1 LKSNASEPVMLE
13 ILDSRNQLVRQFSSD
28 DKPEP
33 INEKEFAVPT
43 YWFRPPQI
51 LSARAGMQRFVWDLN
66 YPPPPAFVRGYPI
79 SAIYRDTPLFPLGP
93 TVLPGT
99 YRIRLTV
106 NGQSFTEP
114 LTVRMD
120 PRVKTGMPGLTQQFT
135 LSLQAYDGMQK
146 TFAAVEEIKKLRA
159 QIKDLLNRA
168 GNGALADAL
177 SALDKK
183 AAAIEGE
190 GRGESSSPGT
200 PGGTVDVRE
209 PDLTKLNSGFADILE
224 QLQIATVAPTMP
236 MVAAADGLQKVLS
249 GLMASWSELK
259 TRDVGS
265 INTQLRQANLPVL
278 GP

>member
-1 LKSNASEPVMLE
+1 
-13 ILDSRNQLVRQFSSD
+13 
-28 DKPEP
+28 
-33 INEKEFAVPT
+33 
-43 YWFRPPQI
+43 
-51 LSARAGMQRFVWDLN
+51 MQRFVWDLN

-106 NGQSFTEP
+106 NRQSFTEP

-159 QIKDLLNRA
+159 QIKDLMDRA
-168 GNGALADAL
+168 GNGTLADAL

-190 GRGESSSPGT
+190 GRGDSSSPGT

>member
-1 LKSNASEPVMLE
+1 
-13 ILDSRNQLVRQFSSD
+13 
-28 DKPEP
+28 
-33 INEKEFAVPT
+33 
-43 YWFRPPQI
+43 
-51 LSARAGMQRFVWDLN
+51 
-66 YPPPPAFVRGYPI
+66 
-79 SAIYRDTPLFPLGP
+79 
-93 TVLPGT
+93 
-99 YRIRLTV
+99 
-106 NGQSFTEP
+106 
-114 LTVRMD
+114 MD

-135 LSLQAYDGMQK
+135 LSLQAYDGVQK

-159 QIKDLLNRA
+159 QIKDLLDRT
-168 GNGALADAL
+168 GKGALADAL

-190 GRGESSSPGT
+190 GRGDSSSPGT
-200 PGGTVDVRE
+200 PGGTVDVRD

-224 QLQIATVAPTMP
+224 QLQIAAAAPTMP